1 MDSLRITGIRAWGR
15 HGILPSEH
23 RHTQPY
29 VVDVTLFL
37 DLSKAGAQDS
47 LADTVD
53 YGQVASLVASVI
65 EKSHGQLIE
74 ALAEQIAQ
82 AILRINTIRR
92 VIVTVHKPQAPLRVP
107 FTDVNVTIERSRI
120 AHDGGQDGEISSQTA
135 HETEISTQSSSSHT
149 RPRVHRA
156 IISMGGNI
164 GDVRRAMREAIV
176 AMDGITGN
184 QIMGISPLYRTTPW
198 GMDGNA
204 PDFYNAVV
212 ELDTILDTPGLLK
225 ALQLIEAAHG
235 RSHAV
240 HWGSRPLDLDII
252 DFDHQVSD
260 DPSLTLPHP
269 RAWQRAFVLAP
280 LADLEPDAVLPGE
293 HGGAVADLLAACP
306 DKDTVHRVS
315 DDWIVSGGNEEE

>member
-1 MDSLRITGIRAWGR
+1 MDSLRLTGIRAWGR
-15 HGILPSEH
+15 HGILSSEH

-29 VVDVTLFL
+29 IVDVTFFL
-37 DLSKAGAQDS
+37 DLSKAGTHDS
-47 LADTVD
+47 LTDTVD
-53 YGQVASLVASVI
+53 YGQVASLVASVV
-65 EKSHGQLIE
+65 EKSNCQLIE

-82 AILRINTIRR
+82 AILRINVIRR

-107 FTDVNVTIERSRI
+107 FTDVTVRIERSRI
-120 AHDGGQDGEISSQTA
+120 AHDQSAQNEDLDSDQKPEAAHLREQT
-135 HETEISTQSSSSHT
+135 H
-149 RPRVHRA
+149 PRVHHA

-164 GDVRRAMREAIV
+164 GNVRRAMREAIV

-212 ELDTILDTPGLLK
+212 ELDTILDAPGLLK